1 MTHPRISFPLSL
13 FVTWFYV
20 GKLPKMPG
28 TWGSLAALPLTWFFH
43 DKIAL
48 SISVIS
54 CLFFLSWIAI
64 TRYLKNF
71 THIVTP
77 AKAGAQDYKEDL
89 ATGNDSAT
97 RNAPPVGL
105 DPRFRGGDKGENDPQ
120 EIVIDEVIG
129 QWIALLCA
137 PQSIEWFIAGFL
149 LFRFFD
155 IVKPFPVS
163 WADNLKG
170 SRSINALGVLLDD
183 VFAGA
188 IAWGLLQGML
198 YYLS

>member
-1 MTHPRISFPLSL
+1 MTHPKKPFFLTL

-28 TWGSLAALPLTWFFH
+28 TWGSLAALPLIWFAH
-43 DKIAL
+43 DKLAL

-77 AKAGAQDYKEDL
+77 AKAGAQ
-89 ATGNDSAT
+89 GHIH
-97 RNAPPVGL
+97 
-105 DPRFRGGDKGENDPQ
+105 DPQ